1 MLFPL
6 HRSSSCR
13 GTLPRRVR
21 DGDPHGR
28 RLRHGGSVALGGS
41 AALVQYSSARRE
53 YFMRN
58 HRPAG
63 ARPEDVLG
71 RTDAVAYSGGQ
82 LLSGGDFE
90 NPSLLGWAVTSD
102 SVYSVRGPAPQGSR
116 YLKLVNGGIRQ
127 KLPGEA
133 SALLADSG
141 AVLTLWHK
149 GYVGVTIL
157 ENSDYRDVAY
167 SSSWKEDTL
176 HFASSRFGASG
187 EYALQLSGTALV
199 DDATLVPGTRAS
211 PSTYAVR
218 FTTTQHEELETRAY
232 DGAGELLVTNSVRDA
247 MGRPWKKFLPFALPC
262 ASATACNS
270 EGKTLRNPSMAQ
282 GYYVLAN
289 PDYPDARGVP
299 YSETPWKP
307 DQTASKDAEGAP
319 GKAYGLSGDS
329 LGTHLA
335 RAYSSGVNL
344 SGVDLLDSA
353 GLNSAVSAVQ
363 GSRAYDGKA
372 NCHARKDALPT
383 HLWEMNEDQDGRR
396 AFTVKDGE
404 GRVIVSGALDRSGN
418 LLSRSVNELDS
429 RGNVVKSH
437 PPVSCGYTPV
447 PAACVAPSTY
457 GYDAQSR
464 AVKAIEPDAGETRTY
479 YDLAGRARGTQTQ
492 RQIDSGTVSVTGYD
506 NLDRAVYSGEW
517 KAGMP
522 ETSLR
527 EYFNN
532 VDHRYSPSVASLE
545 SGTVSRTFYDRMPA
559 RDTLGVELYPA
570 DLDTAKAFRYSR
582 GRVVATVSDVA
593 VNEVGDTLR
602 RSVANEY
609 DKRGRVTAEYVYD
622 GSVGADSLRMLGT
635 ETAYDLAGKVLR
647 VVKYP
652 FGLTAGGKARK
663 TVERYTYDRLGRVD
677 TIYAAAGK
685 SAETVLAAYEYYPTG
700 RVKRIT
706 LGGGALGLAYTYHI
720 SGAVKSAKATR
731 TDDGATLYGETLHY
745 EDCGSENCTPQYA
758 GNISRMVHSLAHG
771 NTHYSETRDVVYAYD
786 LMNRLVNVDDSEI
799 NVFDE
804 VFAYDAQGRIVSQR
818 RGANVTATSGGEYA
832 DYAQSNKLE
841 KVSVGMSDSVDDERL
856 MNADSNCV
864 YDADGNMT
872 GDRSKKM
879 SVSYDY
885 RGLPTEFVR
894 EVPSATGVAGEADS
908 VRLVMTYDGSGSR
921 IGKRYERRNAGDTAW
936 ALKLATHYTGLGSE
950 IRENGDGSAKVVVN
964 LPQGLGRYGVESA
977 SESVASSVP
986 SFEYYL
992 KNHLGSTML
1001 VYGVG
1006 ASNSVKAAYGYRAF
1020 GEQVDLAVPTDKVTE
1035 NFTGKEL
1042 DDETSLGY
1050 WGARYL
1056 DQMLGMWVSVDTK
1069 RQFASPYLYVGN
1081 GANPVVGVD
1090 KDGNDVVVVN
1100 NEPSLV
1106 KNINQSSYDQF
1117 TTDKYG
1123 SLVPSCV
1130 LKPNTKGNVY
1140 YGERLNSAIESPNT
1154 LFLYQDTKGD
1164 YSKYGEGVTLKA
1176 STGYNDAISVV
1187 SGKPYGKSSAAQNEV
1202 HEIVAHGIPFI
1213 LGDRDPAASAMD
1225 EEWKAIQGVYPYP
1238 DDVPD
1243 HPIGDPQ

>member
-149 GYVGVTIL
+149 GYVGVTFL
-157 ENSDYRDVAY
+157 ENFDYRDVPY
-167 SSSWKEDTL
+167 SSSWKVDTL
-176 HFASSRFGASG
+176 HFASSKFSGSG
-187 EYALQLSGTALV
+187 EYTLQLSGTALV
-199 DDATLVPGTRAS
+199 DDAELVPGTRAA

-232 DGAGELLVTNSVRDA
+232 DGDKELLITSSQRDG

-262 ASATACNS
+262 AGALDCNS
-270 EGKTLRNPSMAQ
+270 EGKTLRNPSMANS
-282 GYYVLAN
+282 YYVLAN
-289 PDYPDARGVP
+289 PDYPDAQGYP
-299 YSETPWKP
+299 YAETSWKP
-307 DQTASKDAEGAP
+307 DQAATKDVIGNP
-319 GKAYGLSGDS
+319 GKAFSLAGDG
-329 LGTHLA
+329 LGTHLV

-344 SGVDLLDSA
+344 SGIDLLDSA
-353 GLNSAVSAVQ
+353 DLSSAVSAVR
-363 GSRAYDGKA
+363 GARAYDGGA
-372 NCHARKDALPT
+372 AYRAAKDGDPT
-383 HLWEMNEDQDGRR
+383 HLWELSVDQDGRM

-404 GRVIVSGALDRSGN
+404 GRVIVSGALDSSGN

-429 RGNVVKSH
+429 RGNVIRSH
-437 PPVSCGYTPV
+437 PPVSCGYTPA
-447 PAACVAPSTY
+447 PAHCVAPSRFE
-457 GYDAQSR
+457 YDAQSR
-464 AVKAIEPDAGETRTY
+464 AVKSIEPDAGETRTY
-479 YDLAGRARGTQTQ
+479 YDPAGRARGTQTQ
-492 RQIDSGTVSVTGYD
+492 RQIDSGTVTVTGDD

-517 KAGMP
+517 KAGMS

-527 EYFNN
+527 EYFNDVSN
-532 VDHRYSPSVASLE
+532 RFNPTVSELE
-545 SGTVSRTFYDRMPA
+545 AGTVARTFYDRMPA

-570 DLDTAKAFRYSR
+570 GMDTASFRYGR
-582 GRVVATVSDVA
+582 GRVTATVSDVV
-593 VNEVGDTLR
+593 VNEVGDTVR
-602 RSVANEY
+602 HSVTNIY
-609 DKRGRVTAEYVYD
+609 DKRGRVVAEYVYD

-635 ETAYDLAGKVLR
+635 ETAYDLAGKVLS

-652 FGLTAGGKARK
+652 FGLTDNGKNRK
-663 TVERYTYDRLGRVD
+663 ITERYTYDRLGRVD
-677 TIYAAAGK
+677 TIYAAAGE

-731 TDDGATLYGETLHY
+731 TDDGATLYGETLDY

-758 GNISRMVHSLAHG
+758 GNISRMVHTLAHG
-771 NTHYSETRDVVYAYD
+771 NTDYGQNRDVLYTYD
-786 LMNRLVNVDDSEI
+786 LLNRLTNVNDADIDD
-799 NVFDE
+799 FDE
-804 VFAYDAQGRIVSQR
+804 TFSYDAQGRMTSQR
-818 RGANVTATSGGEYA
+818 REGEASDTTGGEYA
-832 DYAQSNKLE
+832 YYSGTDRLE
-841 KVSVGMSDSVDDERL
+841 KVSSGMGGTADDRH
-856 MNADSNCV
+856 MGADSNFV

-872 GDRSKKM
+872 GDKSKKM
-879 SVSYDY
+879 TVTYDW
-885 RGLPTEFVR
+885 RGLPPEFVR
-894 EVPSATGVAGEADS
+894 EVPSSSGVAGAADS
-908 VRLVMTYDGSGSR
+908 VRLVMTYDGSGTR
-921 IGKRYERRNAGDTAW
+921 IGKRYERRNAGDAAW
-936 ALKLATHYTGLGSE
+936 SLQLATHYTGLGSE
-950 IRENGDGSAKVVVN
+950 IRENGLDGTARVVVS

-1006 ASNSVKAAYGYRAF
+1006 ASNSVKAAYDYRAF
-1020 GEQVDLAVPTDKVTE
+1020 GEEVDLTLPADKVTE
-1035 NFTGKEL
+1035 NFTGKER
-1042 DDETSLGY
+1042 DDETNLSNH
-1050 WGARYL
+1050 GARML
-1056 DQMLGMWVSVDTK
+1056 DPMLGIWTAVDPE
-1069 RQFASPYLYVGN
+1069 RFFSSPYLYMGKGYNPISSADTTGNNPVAEAGVRVALAVPSALYNTYQVQDKLAEN
-1081 GANPVVGVD
+1081 GASRWEMYAKGALTFWGTLAVNFVVPNSDKPLTAGMLGAMTAGATNVVKQRLIEGKTEVGV
-1090 KDGNDVVVVN
+1090 
-1100 NEPSLV
+1100 NEVSEEAKNGFLV
-1106 KNINQSSYDQF
+1106 
-1117 TTDKYG
+1117 G
-1123 SLVPSCV
+1123 SF
-1130 LKPNTKGNVY
+1130 
-1140 YGERLNSAIESPNT
+1140 SAI
-1154 LFLYQDTKGD
+1154 G
-1164 YSKYGEGVTLKA
+1164 KA
-1176 STGYNDAISVV
+1176 
-1187 SGKPYGKSSAAQNEV
+1187 
-1202 HEIVAHGIPFI
+1202 
-1213 LGDRDPAASAMD
+1213 AASKLLL
-1225 EEWKAIQGVYPYP
+1225 EPTTTFV
-1238 DDVPD
+1238 
-1243 HPIGDPQ
+1243 GDAVGTATGILLDQCEDK

>member
-404 GRVIVSGALDRSGN
+404 GRVIASGALDRSGN

-437 PPVSCGYTPV
+437 PPVSCGYTPG
-447 PAACVAPSTY
+447 PAAGGAPSTY

-464 AVKAIEPDAGETRTY
+464 AVKSIEPDAGETRAY

-731 TDDGATLYGETLHY
+731 TDDGATLYGETLDY

-758 GNISRMVHSLAHG
+758 GNISRMVHTLAHG
-771 NTHYSETRDVVYAYD
+771 NTDYGQNRDVLYTYD
-786 LMNRLVNVDDSEI
+786 LLNRLTNVNDADIDD
-799 NVFDE
+799 FDE
-804 VFAYDAQGRIVSQR
+804 TFSYDAQGRMTSQR
-818 RGANVTATSGGEYA
+818 REGEASDTTGGVYAYYSGT
-832 DYAQSNKLE
+832 DRLE
-841 KVSVGMSDSVDDERL
+841 KVSSGMGGTADDSHL
-856 MNADSNCV
+856 GTDSNIV

-872 GDRSKKM
+872 GDKSKKM
-879 SVSYDY
+879 TVTYDW

-894 EVPSATGVAGEADS
+894 EVPSSSGVAGAADS
-908 VRLVMTYDGSGSR
+908 VRLVMTYDGSGTR
-921 IGKRYERRNAGDTAW
+921 IGKRYERRNAGDAAW
-936 ALKLATHYTGLGSE
+936 SLQLATHYTGLGSE
-950 IRENGDGSAKVVVN
+950 IRENGLDGSAKVVVS

-977 SESVASSVP
+977 SESVANAVP

-1001 VYGVG
+1001 VYGTSG
-1006 ASNSVKAAYGYRAF
+1006 NEGSLKAAYDYRAF
-1020 GEQVDLAVPTDKVTE
+1020 GEQVALTVPADKVTE
-1035 NFTGKEL
+1035 TFTGKEL
-1042 DDETSLGY
+1042 DDETELSNH
-1050 WGARYL
+1050 GARML
-1056 DQMLGMWVSVDTK
+1056 DTMLGVWISVDLK
-1069 RQFASPYLYVGN
+1069 RFFASPYLYMGN
-1081 GANPVVGVD
+1081 GYNPIRYADLNGERPGDRFNTPNEAAEDCLRYYSGISKSENKEYFSFVWKL
-1090 KDGNDVVVVN
+1090 KDGG
-1100 NEPSLV
+1100 
-1106 KNINQSSYDQF
+1106 YA
-1117 TTDKYG
+1117 T
-1123 SLVPSCV
+1123 
-1130 LKPNTKGNVY
+1130 NTKMFKGSVNGF
-1140 YGERLNSAIESPNT
+1140 GEEQIRNALTSFRPMNIISSDQKPLVAGAHTHGGEDSRWKSEAFSEKDYSGFVKPLNLD
-1154 LFLYQDTKGD
+1154 LFLLTPDNSFQKLDHNGD
-1164 YSKYGEGVTLKA
+1164 VDMVLPEA
-1176 STGYNDAISVV
+1176 
-1187 SGKPYGKSSAAQNEV
+1187 
-1202 HEIVAHGIPFI
+1202 
-1213 LGDRDPAASAMD
+1213 
-1225 EEWKAIQGVYPYP
+1225 
-1238 DDVPD
+1238 DVK
-1243 HPIGDPQ
+1243 